1 MRTMRTVPVYCTKLK
16 CFNVLPVI
24 TMATTDEENPVDPF
38 SCLPD
43 ELILRVFSFLQPA
56 LVYLPPVAQVCKRW
70 CGLCQDSS
78 LWTSLKFSST
88 TFSSTQQEDVFC
100 NILQRRGNVQRIDLS
115 ACWNLVT
122 DRYLEH
128 VGKNC
133 SKLTQLNISGCR
145 RITDRGLAH
154 VANGCKKLRNV
165 VIHACPEITCQGVVS
180 LAKQCV
186 NLEELTIS
194 DCEGLWRDPH
204 RMRTIPAYCTR
215 LKCFNVGW
223 SSASRG
229 IVIDLDIKHFA
240 MYCTQLRHL
249 NVRSSQI
256 TDNGIAYIAQYCRL
270 LEHLDLGHCFITD
283 TGMKCRFP
291 RLRHLDLNG
300 CWHLT
305 DSGLKYLAANNP
317 NLEYLNIDWCFR
329 ITDKGIEHLA
339 KRCPK
344 LRHISMAHCF
354 SVSNRGIK
362 QLSQNC
368 PGIAELNVSGN
379 FLLTDKALR
388 YLSESNTVSLRTL
401 NVEGCTRLTDQG
413 MGLLLQT
420 CGRLERLNVRD
431 CRNLSPDGMW
441 LLNNNIHVEGLCQR
455 EIPSF
460 LCS

>member
-1 MRTMRTVPVYCTKLK
+1 
-16 CFNVLPVI
+16 
-24 TMATTDEENPVDPF
+24 MATADEEKPVDPF

-56 LVYLPPVAQVCKRW
+56 LVHLPPVAQVCKRW

-78 LWTSLKFSST
+78 LWT
-88 TFSSTQQEDVFC
+88 
-100 NILQRRGNVQRIDLS
+100 GNVQRIDLS

-180 LAKQCV
+180 LAKQC
-186 NLEELTIS
+186 
-194 DCEGLWRDPH
+194 
-204 RMRTIPAYCTR
+204 
-215 LKCFNVGW
+215 
-223 SSASRG
+223 
-229 IVIDLDIKHFA
+229 
-240 MYCTQLRHL
+240 
-249 NVRSSQI
+249 
-256 TDNGIAYIAQYCRL
+256 
-270 LEHLDLGHCFITD
+270 
-283 TGMKCRFP
+283 CRFP

-305 DSGLKYLAANNP
+305 DSGLKYLAVNNP

-388 YLSESNTVSLRTL
+388 YLAESNTVSLRTL

-441 LLNNNIHVEGLCQR
+441 LLNNNIRVEGLCQR